1 VAAIAGCLTPVDA
14 PRYGAPASL
23 GLTGEQTHQ
32 VASGETVYHIAR
44 EYGVSQDRLM
54 AANRLS
60 RAQDLYVGEILII
73 PGQRLSD
80 ASALGIPEGWS
91 VAPADRQFAWPVAA
105 GVVSSPFGMRHG
117 AMHNG
122 IDIVA
127 PVGTPV
133 RAADDGRVIFA
144 GHLHGYG
151 NVVIVQHSSG
161 YLTVYGHNQH
171 NLVSEGDRVARG
183 LEIAELGATG
193 RASGPNLHFEVRYNN
208 HPQNPLAYLPAPG
221 IASGISFARNSG
233 P

>member
-1 VAAIAGCLTPVDA
+1 
-14 PRYGAPASL
+14 
-23 GLTGEQTHQ
+23 
-32 VASGETVYHIAR
+32 
-44 EYGVSQDRLM
+44 
-54 AANRLS
+54 
-60 RAQDLYVGEILII
+60 
-73 PGQRLSD
+73 
-80 ASALGIPEGWS
+80 
-91 VAPADRQFAWPVAA
+91 
-105 GVVSSPFGMRHG
+105 
-117 AMHNG
+117 
-122 IDIVA
+122 
-127 PVGTPV
+127 
-133 RAADDGRVIFA
+133 VIFA

-161 YLTVYGHNQH
+161 YLTVYGHNQR